1 MKECIIALLCMAA
14 LCSCD
19 NKNNEDNK
27 PVAKVMDKYLFL
39 SEIKDIVPNN
49 SSKEDSI
56 IIASS
61 YIKQW
66 ITKQLLLSKAENNLN
81 SEEKDI
87 AKLINDYRTS
97 ILIHRYKEKLIEQ
110 KIKFN
115 FNDSE
120 LKKYYD
126 NYKFN
131 FSLSD
136 NIVKALYI
144 KLPINAPNL
153 KRLYVLYKSS
163 EPKDMEELENYC
175 LLNATKYDNFNDNWI
190 PANSVLNKI
199 PIDYTDEIN
208 YLKNNKYIE
217 VKDEEY
223 VYFVKISDV
232 KYINTQAPFEY
243 IKKDLIEIVM
253 NKKRLEFEN
262 QLEKEINKEAKE
274 KKSYIIY

>member
-153 KRLYVLYKSS
+153 KRLSVLYKSS

-274 KKSYIIY
+274 KNSYIIY